1 MFKRITEFESSMCRM
16 SSLSYPLTRKI
27 QDGIIHR
34 VAISRIMM
42 PHISAIF
49 LLLQSLE
56 YLTEASWSRV
66 VPHRF
71 TVSLGR
77 RTQPI
82 ALVWHRNGHCKV
94 PLGECVMPVRGHS
107 LWGTISWNLQLLNT
121 GGWSVPAPTLLH
133 HVTFGRGCCSQWY
146 GVLPASEV
154 GPAEVLRC
162 GGDPSFPYN
171 HSMRNSFWKLYG
183 KRKWPNCCLY
193 FSFRKH
199 QTGGYVAFCH
209 PSEQAALLG
218 TPLAAFSCNEKWAM
232 QMQYIWENNFVLRCK
247 HPYRFFFCFFFSFL

>member
-1 MFKRITEFESSMCRM
+1 MFKCITEFESSMCLM

-49 LLLQSLE
+49 VLLQSLE

-77 RTQPI
+77 RTQPT

-94 PLGECVMPVRGHS
+94 PLGECVMPVRGRS

-121 GGWSVPAPTLLH
+121 GGWSVPAPNPAPSCHIWPRMLFT
-133 HVTFGRGCCSQWY
+133 VIWGFTSFRSWARRG
-146 GVLPASEV
+146 
-154 GPAEVLRC
+154 AEV
-162 GGDPSFPYN
+162 
-171 HSMRNSFWKLYG
+171 W
-183 KRKWPNCCLY
+183 
-193 FSFRKH
+193 
-199 QTGGYVAFCH
+199 
-209 PSEQAALLG
+209 
-218 TPLAAFSCNEKWAM
+218 
-232 QMQYIWENNFVLRCK
+232 
-247 HPYRFFFCFFFSFL
+247 